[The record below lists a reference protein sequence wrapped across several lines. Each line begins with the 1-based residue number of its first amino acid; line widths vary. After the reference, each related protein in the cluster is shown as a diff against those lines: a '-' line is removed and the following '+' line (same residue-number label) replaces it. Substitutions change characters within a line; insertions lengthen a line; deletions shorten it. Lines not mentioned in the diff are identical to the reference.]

1 MEPTVLNVIEKENIP
16 VQGKKKSLDELE
28 NEIEQL
34 KEHMKQQNILML
46 KQQSDLDK
54 LHENIK
60 KKDKEI
66 MDLKGQLQKAKEN
79 EYYKSDSSNSPPS
92 QQ

>member
-1 MEPTVLNVIEKENIP
+1 MCYEKNIP

-34 KEHMKQQNILML
+34 KEYMKQQNILML

-54 LHENIK
+54 LHENIT

-66 MDLKGQLQKAKEN
+66 MELYDQLQKVKEN
-79 EYYKSDSSNSPPS
+79 QYL
-92 QQ
+92 

>member
-1 MEPTVLNVIEKENIP
+1 MCYEKNIP

-34 KEHMKQQNILML
+34 KEYMKQQNILML

-54 LHENIK
+54 LHENIT

-66 MDLKGQLQKAKEN
+66 MELYDQLQKVKEN
-79 EYYKSDSSNSPPS
+79 QYYKSDSSNSPPC
-92 QQ
+92 Q